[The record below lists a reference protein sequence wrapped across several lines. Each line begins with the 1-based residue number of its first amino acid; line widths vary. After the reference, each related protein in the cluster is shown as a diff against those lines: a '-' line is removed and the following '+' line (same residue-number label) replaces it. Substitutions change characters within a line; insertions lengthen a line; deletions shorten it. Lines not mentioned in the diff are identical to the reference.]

1 MTNIL
6 SDGHFLTSVGT
17 ELANE
22 LSESLSREVLKVSE
36 EDGSKDLTPVT
47 KCCLKK
53 KCYEKVLPKV
63 QNDLFNK

>member
-1 MTNIL
+1 MADML
-6 SDGHFLTSVGT
+6 SGTQLLAEVGT

-22 LSESLSREVLKVSE
+22 LQQSLQREVLRVE
-36 EDGSKDLTPVT
+36 EDGSRDLTPVT

-53 KCYEKVLPKV
+53 KCYEKVLAKV